1 MIRPVRRAAL
11 LLALTLAGSG
21 TAAGAAAQTPA
32 QALGPEASPPVIAPP
47 TPSPPRQA
55 LTSARAERIAR
66 ASERLND
73 WLADH
78 PIARTSQVR
87 DVKTNLW
94 TVSFIDAAEKVQAEV
109 LVDDALAVITETRT
123 GPQVAWQMARGYPGA
138 FGRAV
143 TEPQIWIPL
152 FALFLLPL
160 LAWRRLVGWRTLD
173 LLALC
178 AFGVSL
184 VWFNRGEIFTSVP
197 LAYPPMAY
205 LAARLA
211 WIGLRGSRPARSTD
225 DDGVETQAEPG
236 PRRPRLASWCPT
248 WLLVTL
254 LLVAVGL
261 RLGLNAFDSNVVDV
275 GYAGVI
281 GADRIA
287 HGQTPYGTFPDD
299 CGQCDTY
306 GPLAYLTY
314 VPFEWAM
321 PWTGKWNDLPAAH
334 GAAVMFDLIALL
346 GMIVLGWRLGG
357 RRLGAGLGL
366 AWAAF
371 PFTAYALE
379 SNSNDS
385 LVAACLVW
393 GLVLAHRPVARGAAI
408 GLAVM
413 SKFSPVLL
421 LVLWARHPFPRAA
434 SPRRR
439 LGAYVTGV
447 GLALAATGWVLVL
460 DGDDGVRAFWSR
472 TLGYQL
478 DRESPF
484 SIWGQYEWLRPVQI
498 GLSAVV
504 VLFALVVARR
514 PRRMDLRAFAALSG
528 ALLIGMQMTV
538 THWFYL
544 YIPWFLP
551 FALLA
556 LVPEWPAPRPVARPV
571 TPVPEPDPEPHP
583 LPAGATT

>member
-1 MIRPVRRAAL
+1 MTRPVRRAAL
-11 LLALTLAGSG
+11 IVALVFAGTG
-21 TAAGAAAQTPA
+21 VAIAAPQTPA
-32 QALGPEASPPVIAPP
+32 QGLGPDASPDAGTVAAS
-47 TPSPPRQA
+47 TTRQAPSP
-55 LTSARAERIAR
+55 ARAEEIAR
-66 ASERLND
+66 TSPRLTD

-78 PIARTSQVR
+78 PIARTAAVR
-87 DVKTNLW
+87 DTDKKLW

-109 LVDDALAVITETRT
+109 LVDDTRDVVTETRT

-152 FALFLLPL
+152 LVLFLVPL
-160 LAWRRLVGWRTLD
+160 LRWRRLLSWHTLD

-178 AFGVSL
+178 GFSVSL

-197 LAYPPMAY
+197 LAYPPMVY
-205 LAARLA
+205 LAVRLA
-211 WIGLRGSRPARSTD
+211 WIGLRSPRRTREPSAETFLPA
-225 DDGVETQAEPG
+225 AG

-248 WLLVTL
+248 WLLVTVM
-254 LLVAVGL
+254 LVAVGL

-281 GADRIA
+281 GANRIA
-287 HGQTPYGTFPDD
+287 HGQTPYGTFPTD

-306 GPLAYLTY
+306 GPMTYLTY
-314 VPFEWAM
+314 VPFELAM
-321 PWTGKWNDLPAAH
+321 PWIGKWNDLPAAH
-334 GAAVMFDLIALL
+334 GAAVLFDLVALL

-357 RRLGAGLGL
+357 RRLGVGLGL

-385 LVAACLVW
+385 LVAAVLVW
-393 GLVLAHRPVARGAAI
+393 GLVLAHRPAARGLAL

-413 SKFSPVLL
+413 SKFSPALL

-434 SPRRR
+434 TTRRR
-439 LGAYVTGV
+439 LTAYLVGV
-447 GLALAATGWVLVL
+447 AAAVVLTGWVLVL
-460 DGDDGVRAFWSR
+460 DGDNGLRAFWSR
-472 TLGYQL
+472 TVGYQL

-484 SIWGQYEWLRPVQI
+484 SIWGQYTWLRPVQI
-498 GLSAVV
+498 ALGVAVA
-504 VLFALVVARR
+504 LFASFVAFR
-514 PRRMDLRAFAALSG
+514 PRRLDLRAFAALSG
-528 ALLIGMQMTV
+528 ALLIGLQLTA

-544 YIPWFLP
+544 YIPWFVP
-551 FALLA
+551 FAVVA
-556 LVPEWPAPRPVARPV
+556 LVPEWPVIRHVGDPADVPPTRA
-571 TPVPEPDPEPHP
+571 PEPI
-583 LPAGATT
+583 PAGAVT

>member
-1 MIRPVRRAAL
+1 MAL
-11 LLALTLAGSG
+11 ILALMLAG
-21 TAAGAAAQTPA
+21 TAVAAAAPQTPA
-32 QALGPEASPPVIAPP
+32 QALGPEAAP
-47 TPSPPRQA
+47 TTGSIGSAVPRPA
-55 LTSARAERIAR
+55 VTSVRATEIAR
-66 ASERLND
+66 TSGRLAD

-78 PIARTSQVR
+78 PIARTAAVR
-87 DVKTNLW
+87 DTEKNLW
-94 TVSFIDAAEKVQAEV
+94 TVSFIDADEKVQAEV
-109 LVDDALAVITETRT
+109 FVDDARATVTETRT

-143 TEPQIWIPL
+143 TEPQIWIPFL
-152 FALFLLPL
+152 VLFLVPL
-160 LAWRRLVGWRTLD
+160 LRWRKLLSWHTLD

-178 AFGVSL
+178 AFSVSL

-197 LAYPPMAY
+197 LAYPPMVY
-205 LAARLA
+205 LATRLA
-211 WIGLRGSRPARSTD
+211 WIGLRGSRPAREVPHQPRAALD
-225 DDGVETQAEPG
+225 G

-248 WLLVTL
+248 WLLVSI

-287 HGQTPYGTFPDD
+287 HGQTPYGTFPPD

-314 VPFEWAM
+314 VPFELVM
-321 PWTGKWNDLPAAH
+321 PWVGKWNDLPAAH

-357 RRLGAGLGL
+357 RRLGVGLGL

-379 SNSNDS
+379 SNSNDT

-393 GLVLAHRPVARGAAI
+393 GLVLAHRPVARGLAV
-408 GLAVM
+408 GLAIM
-413 SKFSPVLL
+413 SKFSPAILL
-421 LVLWARHPFPRAA
+421 ALWARHPFPRAVT
-434 SPRRR
+434 SRRR
-439 LGAYVTGV
+439 LGGYIA
-447 GLALAATGWVLVL
+447 GLAVATLATGWVVAL
-460 DGDDGVRAFWSR
+460 DGDDGLRAVWSR
-472 TLGYQL
+472 TLGYQF

-484 SIWGQYEWLRPVQI
+484 SIWGQYTWLRPVQI
-498 GLSAVV
+498 ALTLVV
-504 VLFALVVARR
+504 ALFALFVAFR
-514 PRRMDLRAFAALSG
+514 PRRLDLRGFAALSG
-528 ALLIGMQMTV
+528 ALLIGIQLTV

-544 YIPWFLP
+544 YIPWFVP
-551 FALLA
+551 FALVA
-556 LVPEWPAPRPVARPV
+556 LVPEWPRLQRA
-571 TPVPEPDPEPHP
+571 PEPADVHPQPDTEP
-583 LPAGATT
+583 LPAGAIT